1 LFICLFFLFLGVGG
15 GGGGGGAEDIITS
28 IMFNFH
34 HPGTQNIKSLITK
47 VLEARF

>member
-1 LFICLFFLFLGVGG
+1 
-15 GGGGGGAEDIITS
+15 
-28 IMFNFH
+28 MFNFH